1 MFGGQAAQGRWVD
14 PVADAMV
21 DKYYEKVDN
30 PREADFAIVFINAP
44 ASGSGYSVADREKGG
59 NGYVPISLQYEDYTA
74 EYARETSIAGGDPL
88 EAFTNRSYKGKTVS
102 TPNKSHM
109 QLVRDTRKAMGDK
122 PVITVINISR
132 PMVMS
137 EIEGYS
143 DAILLS
149 FGVQNQAILETV
161 SGASEPSGL
170 LPMQLPSGMK
180 TVEEQFED
188 VPRDMECH
196 VDADGHKYDFAFG
209 MNWAG
214 VIDDARV
221 KKYR

>member
-1 MFGGQAAQGRWVD
+1 
-14 PVADAMV
+14 
-21 DKYYEKVDN
+21 
-30 PREADFAIVFINAP
+30 
-44 ASGSGYSVADREKGG
+44 
-59 NGYVPISLQYEDYTA
+59 
-74 EYARETSIAGGDPL
+74 
-88 EAFTNRSYKGKTVS
+88 
-102 TPNKSHM
+102 M